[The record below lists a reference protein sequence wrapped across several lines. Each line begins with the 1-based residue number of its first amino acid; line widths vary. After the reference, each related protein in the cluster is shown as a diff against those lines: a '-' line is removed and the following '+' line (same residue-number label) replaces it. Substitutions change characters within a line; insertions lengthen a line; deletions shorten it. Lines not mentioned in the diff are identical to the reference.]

1 MGIKQ
6 RKKKRRAKAQKL
18 ATRQAQSIDM
28 EAVKESAEKRRVQLL
43 GIGRF
48 IFEFSQ
54 LEFSIRAVLVSRLG
68 LKDEYFN
75 IVTGPYDFAKLCNV
89 TREASIVRYPEKK
102 HELDKL
108 FKACLKL
115 NETRVLIVHG
125 MWVEDMDGLSLR
137 IVSRGS
143 FKTQTHSFKKDELT
157 RHADKA
163 QELMRRVIGF
173 QGMH

>member
-1 MGIKQ
+1 MPIDIDAG
-6 RKKKRRAKAQKL
+6 RESAKKRA
-18 ATRQAQSIDM
+18 I
-28 EAVKESAEKRRVQLL
+28 QLL

-68 LKDEYFN
+68 LKEEYFN

-89 TREASIVRYPEKK
+89 TREASIVKYPGRKE
-102 HELDKL
+102 ELNKL
-108 FKACLKL
+108 FNACPKL
-115 NETRVLIVHG
+115 NEARVLVAHG
-125 MWVEDMDGLSLR
+125 MWLDDVDGLSLR

-143 FKTQTHSFKKDELT
+143 FKTQIHSFKKDELT

-163 QELMRRVIGF
+163 QELMQRVIGF
-173 QGMH
+173 QGRN